1 MRVFDQKQAF
11 MNETVSRE
19 LSEAR
24 WRKLRNLV
32 RERGILRV
40 EELASKLGVSAAT
53 IRRDLAALEVAGNLR
68 RIHGGAVA
76 AEGREEEPLF
86 DDKTSIAAHEK
97 QLIAEAALK
106 LIRSCDM
113 VYLDGG
119 STILALAR
127 LLTSYTKL
135 TVVTNSLR
143 VAQVFSGG
151 GPRMILTGGE
161 CRLLSQTFVG
171 PLTRAVLEKMHVDT
185 AFLGTIGVSAELGM
199 TTTDPA
205 EAFTKE
211 IAMERATRRVLLAD
225 SSKFGKTSF
234 VRFGGIRQVNTLIS
248 DKRMPTAQRKA
259 FQRAG
264 VEMILV

>member
-1 MRVFDQKQAF
+1 MS
-11 MNETVSRE
+11 ETVSKE
-19 LSEAR
+19 LAEAR
-24 WRKLRNLV
+24 WRKLRGFL

-40 EELASKLGVSAAT
+40 EELASELGVSAAT
-53 IRRDLAALEVAGNLR
+53 VRRDLAALEGTGELR
-68 RIHGGAVA
+68 RIHGGAMA
-76 AEGREEEPLF
+76 PDGRDEEPLF
-86 DDKTSIAAHEK
+86 DDKTSMAAQEK
-97 QLIAEAALK
+97 QRIAEAGFK
-106 LIRSCDM
+106 LIGPRDI

-127 LLTSYTKL
+127 LLTLQTKL

-143 VAQVFSGG
+143 VAQVFSSG

-171 PLTRAVLEKMHVDT
+171 PLTRAVLEQMHLDI
-185 AFLGTIGVSAELGM
+185 AFMGTIGVSAEQGL

-211 IAMERATRRVLLAD
+211 QAMARATRTVLLAD

-234 VRFGGIRQVNTLIS
+234 VRFGTLSNLSAVIS
-248 DKRMPTAQRKA
+248 DRQMPPAQRKA

-264 VEMILV
+264 VETILV

>member
-1 MRVFDQKQAF
+1 
-11 MNETVSRE
+11 MNDTGSKE
-19 LSEAR
+19 LAEAR
-24 WRKLRNLV
+24 WRKLRNLL

-40 EELASKLGVSAAT
+40 EELASELGVSAAT
-53 IRRDLAALEVAGNLR
+53 VRRDLATLETFGDLR

-76 AEGREEEPLF
+76 AEGRDEEPLF
-86 DDKTSIAAHEK
+86 DDKTSMAASEK
-97 QLIAEAALK
+97 QRIAEAALK
-106 LIRSCDM
+106 LIRPRDI

-127 LLTSYTKL
+127 LLTSQTQL

-143 VAQVFSGG
+143 VSQVFSAG

-171 PLTRAVLEKMHVDT
+171 PLTRAVLDQMHLDI
-185 AFLGTIGVSAELGM
+185 AFMGTIGVSAAQGM

-211 IAMERATRRVLLAD
+211 QAMARASRVVLLAD

-234 VRFGGIRQVNTLIS
+234 VRFGTLEKLSAVIS
-248 DKRMPTAQRKA
+248 DKQMPPAERKA

-264 VEMILV
+264 VETILV

>member
-1 MRVFDQKQAF
+1 
-11 MNETVSRE
+11 MNDVGSKE
-19 LSEAR
+19 LAEAR
-24 WRKLRNLV
+24 WRKLRGLL

-40 EELASKLGVSAAT
+40 EELASELGVSAAT
-53 IRRDLAALEVAGNLR
+53 VRRDLAALEAFGDLR

-76 AEGREEEPLF
+76 AEGRDEEPLF
-86 DDKTSIAAHEK
+86 DDKTSMAASEK
-97 QLIAEAALK
+97 QRIAEAALK
-106 LIRSCDM
+106 LIRPRDI

-127 LLTSYTKL
+127 LLTSQAQL

-143 VAQVFSGG
+143 VAQVFSAG

-171 PLTRAVLEKMHVDT
+171 PLTRAVLEQMHLDI
-185 AFLGTIGVSAELGM
+185 AFMGTIGVSAAQGM

-211 IAMERATRRVLLAD
+211 QAMARASRAVLLAD
-225 SSKFGKTSF
+225 STKFGKTSF
-234 VRFGGIRQVNTLIS
+234 VRFGTLANLSAVIS
-248 DKRMPTAQRKA
+248 DKQMPSAERKA

-264 VEMILV
+264 VETILV

>member
-1 MRVFDQKQAF
+1 MS
-11 MNETVSRE
+11 ETVSKE
-19 LSEAR
+19 LAEAR
-24 WRKLRNLV
+24 WRKLRGLL

-40 EELASKLGVSAAT
+40 EELASELGVSAAT
-53 IRRDLAALEVAGNLR
+53 VRRDLAALEGTGELR
-68 RIHGGAVA
+68 RIHGGAMA
-76 AEGREEEPLF
+76 PDGRDEEPLF
-86 DDKTSIAAHEK
+86 DDKTSMAAQEK
-97 QLIAEAALK
+97 QRIAEAGLK
-106 LIRSCDM
+106 LIGPRDI

-127 LLTSYTKL
+127 LLTLQTKL

-143 VAQVFSGG
+143 VAQVFSSG

-171 PLTRAVLEKMHVDT
+171 PLTRAVLEQMHLDI
-185 AFLGTIGVSAELGM
+185 AFMGTIGVSAEQGL

-211 IAMERATRRVLLAD
+211 QAMARATRTVLLAD

-234 VRFGGIRQVNTLIS
+234 VRFGTLSNLSAVIS
-248 DKRMPTAQRKA
+248 DRQMPPAQRKA

-264 VEMILV
+264 VETILV

>member
-1 MRVFDQKQAF
+1 MSDGI
-11 MNETVSRE
+11 SRE
-19 LSEAR
+19 LAEAR
-24 WRKLRNLV
+24 WRKLRGLL

-40 EELASKLGVSAAT
+40 EELASELGVSAAT
-53 IRRDLAALEVAGNLR
+53 VRRDLAALDEAGELR

-76 AEGREEEPLF
+76 AEGRDEEPLF
-86 DDKTSIAAHEK
+86 DDKASMAAPEK
-97 QLIAEAALK
+97 GRIAEAALK
-106 LIRSCDM
+106 LIRPRDI

-119 STILALAR
+119 STVLALAR
-127 LLTSYTKL
+127 LLTTHAQL

-143 VAQVFSGG
+143 VAQVFSSG

-171 PLTRAVLEKMHVDT
+171 PLTRPVLDQMHLDI
-185 AFLGTIGVSAELGM
+185 AFMGTIGVSAEAGM

-211 IAMERATRRVLLAD
+211 QAMARASRSVLLAD

-234 VRFGGIRQVNTLIS
+234 VRFGSLSHLSATIS
-248 DKRMPTAQRKA
+248 DKQMPPAQRKA

-264 VEMILV
+264 VETILV

>member
-1 MRVFDQKQAF
+1 MSDVASK
-11 MNETVSRE
+11 E
-19 LSEAR
+19 LAEVR
-24 WRKLRNLV
+24 WRKLRRLL

-40 EELASKLGVSAAT
+40 EELAAGLGVSAAT
-53 IRRDLAALEVAGNLR
+53 VRRDLAALETSGDLR

-76 AEGREEEPLF
+76 PEGRDEEPLF
-86 DDKTSIAAHEK
+86 DDKTSMAAMEK
-97 QLIAEAALK
+97 QHIAEAALK
-106 LIRSCDM
+106 LIHPRDT

-127 LLTSYTKL
+127 LLATQPQL

-143 VAQVFSGG
+143 VAQVFSNG

-171 PLTRAVLEKMHVDT
+171 PLTRAVLEQMHLDI
-185 AFLGTIGVSAELGM
+185 AFMGTIGVSAAAGM

-211 IAMERATRRVLLAD
+211 QAMARASRVVLLAD

-234 VRFGGIRQVNTLIS
+234 VRFGNLNTLSAVIS
-248 DKRMPTAQRKA
+248 DKQMPPAERKA
-259 FQRAG
+259 LQRAR
-264 VEMILV
+264 VETILV

>member
-1 MRVFDQKQAF
+1 MSEA
-11 MNETVSRE
+11 VSKE
-19 LSEAR
+19 LAEAR
-24 WRKLRNLV
+24 WRKLRGFL

-40 EELASKLGVSAAT
+40 EELASELGVSAAT
-53 IRRDLAALEVAGNLR
+53 VRRDLAALEGTGELR
-68 RIHGGAVA
+68 RIHGGAMA
-76 AEGREEEPLF
+76 PDGRDEEPLF
-86 DDKTSIAAHEK
+86 DDKTSMAAQEK
-97 QLIAEAALK
+97 QRIAEAGFK
-106 LIRSCDM
+106 LIGPRDI

-127 LLTSYTKL
+127 LLTLQTKL

-143 VAQVFSGG
+143 VAQVFSSG

-171 PLTRAVLEKMHVDT
+171 PLTRAVLEQMHLDI
-185 AFLGTIGVSAELGM
+185 AFMGTIGVSAEQGL

-211 IAMERATRRVLLAD
+211 QAMARATRTVLLAD

-234 VRFGGIRQVNTLIS
+234 VRFGTLSNLSAVIS
-248 DKRMPTAQRKA
+248 DKQMPPAQRKA

-264 VEMILV
+264 VETILV

>member
-1 MRVFDQKQAF
+1 
-11 MNETVSRE
+11 
-19 LSEAR
+19 
-24 WRKLRNLV
+24 
-32 RERGILRV
+32 
-40 EELASKLGVSAAT
+40 
-53 IRRDLAALEVAGNLR
+53 
-68 RIHGGAVA
+68 
-76 AEGREEEPLF
+76 EPLF
-86 DDKTSIAAHEK
+86 DDKTAIAAKEK

-106 LIRSCDM
+106 LIRPRDM

-127 LLTSYTKL
+127 LLTSYMQL

-171 PLTRAVLEKMHVDT
+171 PLTRPVLDKMHVDT
-185 AFLGTIGVSAELGM
+185 AFLGTIGVSAEHGM
-199 TTTDPA
+199 TTTEPS

-211 IAMERATRRVLLAD
+211 IAMERATRRILLAD

-234 VRFGGIRQVNTLIS
+234 VNFGDIRQINTLIS
-248 DKRMPTAQRKA
+248 DKRMPMAQRRA
-259 FQRAG
+259 FQRMG
-264 VEMILV
+264 VELTLV

>member
-1 MRVFDQKQAF
+1 MRVYEQNQSQ
-11 MNETVSRE
+11 MSETGSKE
-19 LSEAR
+19 LAEAR
-24 WRKLRNLV
+24 WRKLRGLL

-40 EELASKLGVSAAT
+40 EDLAAGLSVSPAT
-53 IRRDLAALEVAGNLR
+53 VRRDLATLEASGELR

-76 AEGREEEPLF
+76 AESRGEEPLF
-86 DDKTSIAAHEK
+86 DDKTSMAAPEK
-97 QLIAEAALK
+97 QRIAEAALK
-106 LIRSCDM
+106 LIRASDT

-119 STILALAR
+119 STVLALAR
-127 LLTSYTKL
+127 LLVTHSQL

-143 VAQVFSGG
+143 VAQVFSNG

-171 PLTRAVLEKMHVDT
+171 PLTRAVLEQMHLDI
-185 AFLGTIGVSAELGM
+185 AFMGTIGVSAEAGM

-205 EAFTKE
+205 EAFAKE
-211 IAMERATRRVLLAD
+211 QAMARAARTVLLAD

-234 VRFGGIRQVNTLIS
+234 VRFGAIQALSAVIS
-248 DKRMPTAQRKA
+248 DKQMPSAERKA

-264 VEMILV
+264 VETILV

>member
-1 MRVFDQKQAF
+1 MSDAISK
-11 MNETVSRE
+11 E
-19 LSEAR
+19 LAEAR
-24 WRKLRNLV
+24 WRKLRNLL

-40 EELASKLGVSAAT
+40 EELASELGVSPAT
-53 IRRDLAALEVAGNLR
+53 VRRDLAALETSGELR

-76 AEGREEEPLF
+76 PEGRDEEPLF
-86 DDKTSIAAHEK
+86 DDKTSMAAQEK
-97 QLIAEAALK
+97 QSIAEAALR
-106 LIRSCDM
+106 LIRPRDI

-127 LLTSYTKL
+127 LLTSQTQL

-143 VAQVFSGG
+143 VAQVFSSG

-171 PLTRAVLEKMHVDT
+171 PLTRAVLDQMHLDV
-185 AFLGTIGVSAELGM
+185 AFMGTIGVSAAQGM

-211 IAMERATRRVLLAD
+211 QAMSRASRVVLLAD

-234 VRFGGIRQVNTLIS
+234 VRFGAIEALSTVIS
-248 DKRMPTAQRKA
+248 DKQMPPAERKA
-259 FQRAG
+259 FQKAG
-264 VEMILV
+264 VETILV

>member
-1 MRVFDQKQAF
+1 MS
-11 MNETVSRE
+11 ETVSRE
-19 LSEAR
+19 LAEAR
-24 WRKLRNLV
+24 WRKLRGFL

-40 EELASKLGVSAAT
+40 EELASELDVSPAT
-53 IRRDLAALEVAGNLR
+53 VRRDLAALESAGELR

-76 AEGREEEPLF
+76 PEGRDDEPLF
-86 DDKTSIAAHEK
+86 DDKTSMAAQEK
-97 QLIAEAALK
+97 GRIAEAALK
-106 LIRSCDM
+106 LIRPRDI

-119 STILALAR
+119 STVLALAR
-127 LLTSYTKL
+127 LLTAQTQL

-143 VAQVFSGG
+143 VSQVFSNG

-171 PLTRAVLEKMHVDT
+171 PLTRAVLEQMHLDI
-185 AFLGTIGVSAELGM
+185 AFMGTLGVSAEQGL

-211 IAMERATRRVLLAD
+211 QAMSRATRTVLLAD

-234 VRFGGIRQVNTLIS
+234 VRFGTIKALSAVIS
-248 DKRMPTAQRKA
+248 DKQMPSAQRKA

-264 VEMILV
+264 VETILV